1 MLPRNNQPDTG
12 RLVSRCLRAWMV
24 GALLVAL
31 LIPSLPAYHYGFSSG
46 AYGIGASPAGRIP
59 FGSPTHLI
67 LGLSLVLVVAP
78 VAGLLTAFFLLKM
91 RGVDPRSE

>member
-1 MLPRNNQPDTG
+1 MPSGDSQPDTG
-12 RLVSRCLRAWMV
+12 RIVSRCLRAWIV

-31 LIPSLPAYHYGFSSG
+31 LLPSLPIHHGFSGG
-46 AYGIGASPAGRIP
+46 AYGAGASPAGRIP

-91 RGVDPRSE
+91 SGVDPWGR